1 MKQNMGTLDRA
12 LRAVVGIVLAA
23 AGAFAGLSTGAMIF
37 VFVVAA
43 VMLVTAVV
51 GFCPL
56 YAPLGWNT
64 GRRDPPATPK
74 TA

>member
-23 AGAFAGLSTGAMIF
+23 VGAFAGLSTGAMTF
-37 VFVVAA
+37 AFVVAA
-43 VMLVTAVV
+43 VLLVTAAA

-56 YAPLGWNT
+56 YAPFGWST
-64 GRRDPPATPK
+64 GRHNPPATPK
-74 TA
+74 PA